1 MRTWIVPWGP
11 ASSRADGRP
20 TPRRPLAGL
29 VELLER
35 WVERRRQ
42 RQALLSM
49 SDALLKDIG
58 LGRGDAEREAHK
70 PFWRE

>member
-1 MRTWIVPWGP
+1 MRTWIVPWESAGSRSDPRP
-11 ASSRADGRP
+11 APGRKLVG
-20 TPRRPLAGL
+20 LA
-29 VELLER
+29 ELFER

-42 RQALLSM
+42 RQALLSL

-58 LGRGDAEREAHK
+58 LGRGDAEREARK